1 MAKAKAE
8 ITLSRIVDIASVTR
22 YYKLQASTAAAPAK
36 PTANPPSGWTT
47 TEPSYTSGSTQT
59 LYCVE
64 LTGFTN
70 GTWSYSEVS
79 KSSSYEAAKAAY
91 TKANAVEG
99 ELKLYVKKDD
109 NNQII
114 SMINASANQ
123 IALKSNRLTINSDN
137 FTLAANGTVTATAG
151 EIAGFKLKSG
161 KVNGLTQHSLLGG
174 YESNGKQYGLRLLPQ
189 SGTDEW
195 NSAIS
200 FIDGSASVN
209 LEAVRQETGEG
220 FREFLING
228 APVHAANGLRIGNDT
243 VDDFV
248 VAQGRS
254 GIWTY
259 RKWASGI
266 AEFWGG
272 KQVKIAGGFGR
283 IPSEVFPFPLIELS
297 YKSAAAIYHSGSKAV
312 YVLSGT
318 DTGVSLLNTGI
329 YVIAQDVTDTSS
341 TQVSS
346 IEYLVKGWWK

>member
-22 YYKLQASTAAAPAK
+22 YYKLQASTAATPAK
-36 PTANPPSGWTT
+36 PTAAPPSDWTT
-47 TEPSYTSGSTQT
+47 TEPSYTSSSTQT

-64 LTGFTN
+64 LTRFTN

-99 ELKLYVKKDD
+99 ELKLYVKKDAND
-109 NNQII
+109 QIV
-114 SMINASANQ
+114 SMINASASQ
-123 IALKSNRLTINSDN
+123 IALNSNRLTINSDN
-137 FTLAANGTVTATAG
+137 FTLAADGTVTATAG

-200 FIDGSASVN
+200 FINGSATVN
-209 LEAVRQETGEG
+209 LEAVRRETGEG
-220 FREFLING
+220 FQELCITG

-243 VDDFV
+243 VADFI
-248 VAQGRS
+248 VAQGTS
-254 GIWTY
+254 GSWYY
-259 RKWASGI
+259 RKWASGW
-266 AEFWGG
+266 AECWS
-272 KQVKIAGGFGR
+272 GFS
-283 IPSEVFPFPLIELS
+283 PSSSVGNDKYIGISFPFTFKSVHTILTTSSSTRSAGQYGTIMTSARSVGNSGCQLCQTGTS
-297 YKSAAAIYHSGSKAV
+297 YSNV
-312 YVLSGT
+312 YVQVYVGGT
-318 DTGVSLLNTGI
+318 IG
-329 YVIAQDVTDTSS
+329 
-341 TQVSS
+341 
-346 IEYLVKGWWK
+346 